1 MTPTLATSCAALHPK
16 GARLAWGGPARRWMT
31 PTLATSCAALPLFGD
46 AVPLGR
52 PGST

>member
-1 MTPTLATSCAALHPK
+1 MTPTLATSCAVLPPK

-31 PTLATSCAALPLFGD
+31 PTLATSCAVQSLFGG
-46 AVPLGR
+46 AVTLGR